1 MLNVEGIT
9 KSFGAVPVL
18 EGVDFAIS
26 PGEMVGLIGASGSGK
41 TVFAKCLVGLI
52 HADSGSHTLDG
63 ETRSLPSGR
72 ARQWNEVRRKVGY
85 VSQARALPPYRTIT
99 QLVAEGPFHVLGM
112 PKADAI
118 GRAWQL
124 LDRFDLSSHREKYPG
139 EVSGGQLAR
148 VCLARALAM
157 SPRYL
162 ICDEV
167 TANLDPIASAA
178 VGDILLEARENGVG
192 LIIISHQLGLIREHA
207 DRLDFIDGGKIVCS
221 GDAKS
226 LVASPENASLEA
238 FLKADKIAF

>member
-1 MLNVEGIT
+1 MLKVEGIT

-18 EGVDFAIS
+18 VGVDFAIS

-41 TVFAKCLVGLI
+41 TVLAKCLVGLTQ
-52 HADSGSHTLDG
+52 ADSGSHTLDG
-63 ETRSLPSGR
+63 EARSLPSGR
-72 ARQWNEVRRKVGY
+72 TCQWNEVRRKVGY

-118 GRAWQL
+118 GHAWQL
-124 LDRFDLSSHREKYPG
+124 LDRFGLSSHREKYPG

-178 VGDILLEARENGVG
+178 VGEILLEETANGVG
-192 LIIISHQLGLIREHA
+192 LIVISHQLGFIQRHA
-207 DRLDFIDGGKIVCS
+207 DRIVFLHNGGIIHCGDPASFFKDS
-221 GDAKS
+221 GDPAIREFNEAIMSS
-226 LVASPENASLEA
+226 L
-238 FLKADKIAF
+238 